1 MKSIYLDLTSIL
13 NHALERASENLS
25 FNKLLV
31 QIGIDPSNVTFD
43 AIVQRLLDIV
53 VANINVASMCALVGA
68 GFYAATMLMRTMV
81 PLRVFGIISALFFM
95 AYGAFA
101 GAISTFLM
109 YLLLLPINSWR
120 LYQMRSLVKRAR
132 IAAQGDLSMD
142 WLKPF
147 MNQRA
152 YRQGDV
158 LFRKGQP
165 ANEMYLT
172 VTGKFLVK
180 EIGVAAVPGSSFYQ
194 DPAAGRTHLRFTF
207 CKTEKTFQAAAE
219 RLAKLKSGA
228 GPK

>member
-13 NHALERASENLS
+13 NRALERASENLS

-31 QIGIDPSNVTFD
+31 QIGVDPSNITFD
-43 AIVQRLLDIV
+43 AVVQRLVDIV

-132 IAAQGDLSMD
+132 LAAQGDLSMD

-165 ANEMYLT
+165 ANEAW
-172 VTGKFLVK
+172 F
-180 EIGVAAVPGSSFYQ
+180 
-194 DPAAGRTHLRFTF
+194 HH
-207 CKTEKTFQAAAE
+207 TE
-219 RLAKLKSGA
+219 
-228 GPK
+228 